1 MRSRLLDDV
10 SILASR
16 RFQERY
22 VVNGT
27 KEQYAIPEE
36 ILEAALS
43 SARAALD
50 QKSPNSALSAT
61 EANAVIKFIADAGD
75 AVSSLDLQDVAV
87 TNKQLIEQ
95 DERWAAA
102 RTAAGLL
109 LEALGSDLAER
120 ERQQGLA

>member
-16 RFQERY
+16 HFQERY

-61 EANAVIKFIADAGD
+61 EANAVIKFIADASD
-75 AVSSLDLQDVAV
+75 AVSNLDLHDIAV

-95 DERWAAA
+95 DERWETA
-102 RTAAGLL
+102 RSAAGRLL
-109 LEALGSDLAER
+109 GALGSNLTEW

>member
-1 MRSRLLDDV
+1 MRSRLLNDV
-10 SILASR
+10 ASLASR
-16 RFQERY
+16 RFHERY

-27 KEQYAIPEE
+27 KEQYAIPDE

-43 SARAALD
+43 SARTALGE
-50 QKSPNSALSAT
+50 KAPISALSAT
-61 EANAVIKFIADAGD
+61 EANAAIKFIADASD
-75 AVSSLDLQDVAV
+75 AVSSLDLHDFVV

-102 RTAAGLL
+102 RSAAGVLL
-109 LEALGSDLAER
+109 GALGSDLAEW

>member
-1 MRSRLLDDV
+1 MRSRLLNDV
-10 SILASR
+10 SMLASR

-43 SARAALD
+43 SARTALG

-61 EANAVIKFIADAGD
+61 EANAAIEFIADTSD
-75 AVSSLDLQDVAV
+75 AVSNLDLHDFVV
-87 TNKQLIEQ
+87 TNNQLIEQ

-102 RTAAGLL
+102 RTAAGRLL
-109 LEALGSDLAER
+109 AAFGYDLAEW
-120 ERQQGLA
+120 ERQEGLT